1 MANHLMVFMHLVW
14 ATDGRRPLLHAT
26 LEASPSARRPVPFL
40 PSGGGPCSSPQRGEV
55 GRGAAVASALAAR
68 QSRPQLPWIRRP
80 M

>member
-1 MANHLMVFMHLVW
+1 MDTAI
-14 ATDGRRPLLHAT
+14 
-26 LEASPSARRPVPFL
+26 L
-40 PSGGGPCSSPQRGEV
+40 PKGGGACSSPQRGEV